1 MRVAGLALLLVVA
14 ACSQPSAQNPSPS
27 SHPASPTPSA
37 LVCRLAVAWDD
48 GSTAHRAFVSYPS
61 GAIAETDVSNGDV
74 YDAQYK
80 RWVPG
85 PRELIS
91 PDGSRYTYWS
101 LSSATPANTQ
111 VHVVDVVSGV
121 DRIIYDGATN
131 YWPIAFAGG
140 GIYVLHAINL
150 KQNSFEGLFRLD
162 PAGGTPV
169 KVSGSDLLPRG
180 RWTLVSGGS
189 AWGWDL
195 QPDTQQFVLRI
206 HQLDL
211 ATGTV
216 TDWLNEPPG
225 LDLTP
230 IGLDAKGRLYLS
242 DFYELW
248 RLDAPNVEEHLL
260 KPPLVSGRVS
270 LNIFVADPHGE
281 WMGTWGGLWHY
292 SDAGGAQ
299 RLSVAT
305 DQDMVNPAGPCM

>member
-1 MRVAGLALLLVVA
+1 MRVAGLALLLLIS
-14 ACSQPSAQNPSPS
+14 ACSSQSSDNPSPS
-27 SHPASPTPSA
+27 PHPGSPTPAVS
-37 LVCRLAVAWDD
+37 VCRLPVVWDHV
-48 GSTAHRAFVSYPS
+48 STSHSAFVSYP
-61 GAIAETDVSNGDV
+61 GGDIAESADIGDV
-74 YDAQYK
+74 YDAQYQ

-85 PRELIS
+85 PRELVS

-101 LSSATPANTQ
+101 FSNATPGNTQ

-131 YWPIAFAGG
+131 YWPIAFSGD
-140 GIYVLHAINL
+140 GIYALHAINL
-150 KQNSFEGLFRLD
+150 KQNSFEFLFRLD
-162 PAGGTPV
+162 PAGGTPAQV
-169 KVSGSDLLPRG
+169 RGSELLPQA
-180 RWTLVSGGS
+180 RWTLISGGS

-195 QPDTQQFVLRI
+195 QPGTQQFVFRI

-211 ATGTV
+211 TTGTM
-216 TDWLNEPPG
+216 TDWLHEAPN
-225 LDLTP
+225 LQLSP

-248 RLDAPNVEEHLL
+248 RLDAPNVEERLL

-270 LNIFVADPHGE
+270 LNIFVADAHGE
-281 WMGTWGGLWHY
+281 WMGSWGGLWHY